1 MKLEEEWQNKE
12 ERKKESLKF
21 RVEINEIESKH
32 TIENINKA
40 KSWVFFENT
49 NKIGKRLVD
58 WDQKKRGKEQI
69 YFSNGMKGNHYSCC
83 LH

>member
-32 TIENINKA
+32 TIENIIA
-40 KSWVFFENT
+40 KT
-49 NKIGKRLVD
+49 
-58 WDQKKRGKEQI
+58 
-69 YFSNGMKGNHYSCC
+69 
-83 LH
+83 